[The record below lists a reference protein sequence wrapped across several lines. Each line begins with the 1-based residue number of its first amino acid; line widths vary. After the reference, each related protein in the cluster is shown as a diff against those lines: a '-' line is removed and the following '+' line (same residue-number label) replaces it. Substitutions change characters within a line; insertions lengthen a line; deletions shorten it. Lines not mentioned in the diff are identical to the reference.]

1 MRFDAHADA
10 DTDYVGDL
18 PPGTGNRQT
27 QLPTHVDP
35 FRDRAGRVP
44 QPQGYPGVDRD
55 GRVR

>member
-10 DTDYVGDL
+10 DHVGDL

-44 QPQGYPGVDRD
+44 QPQGFTRGLDR
-55 GRVR
+55 GGPVR